1 MPYRDDLSAH
11 QEHAQRLAEELAAT
25 RRELA
30 ELRAKYA
37 RAMAVLRVVAEGK
50 KLEKLLDERRSS
62 LPPASAEGKPLEE
75 RLDERRSARPPAS
88 AEGKK
93 LEKRL
98 DARRSSRPPASAERK
113 KLEKRLEARR
123 SSRPPARDAADD

>member
-37 RAMAVLRVVAEGK
+37 KAMAVLRVVAEGK
-50 KLEKLLDERRSS
+50 KLEKLLEERRSS
-62 LPPASAEGKPLEE
+62 LPPASAVGKPLEE
-75 RLDERRSARPPAS
+75 RPSSLPPAG
-88 AEGKK
+88 AEGQK
-93 LEKRL
+93 LETPL
-98 DARRSSRPPASAERK
+98 EARRSSRPPATAERK
-113 KLEKRLEARR
+113 KLEKLLEARR

>member
-37 RAMAVLRVVAEGK
+37 KAMAVLRVVAEGK
-50 KLEKLLDERRSS
+50 KLEKLLEERRSS
-62 LPPASAEGKPLEE
+62 LPPASAVGKPLEE
-75 RLDERRSARPPAS
+75 RPSSLPPAG
-88 AEGKK
+88 AEGQK
-93 LEKRL
+93 LET
-98 DARRSSRPPASAERK
+98 P
-113 KLEKRLEARR
+113 LEARR